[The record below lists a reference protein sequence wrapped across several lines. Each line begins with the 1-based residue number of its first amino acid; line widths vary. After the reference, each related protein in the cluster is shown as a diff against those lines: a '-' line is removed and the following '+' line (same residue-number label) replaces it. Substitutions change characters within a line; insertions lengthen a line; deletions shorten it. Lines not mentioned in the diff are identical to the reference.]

1 MVKVWDRCSQDYR
14 YSIIITT
21 WFQLME
27 LSYLVIIMVTVRVT
41 INVISGNDNTILVWN
56 AIYAHRQQHY
66 VPCVRTPNKSKWTLS
81 LRNPKFSPMHTEY
94 SILLC
99 MHTENIIIE
108 IFVFEIVNEE
118 TWYIIYHSPSRILPH
133 ILHLF
138 ISVMVVSQFY
148 LDYKTWNIVTS
159 WTFAV

>member
-1 MVKVWDRCSQDYR
+1 
-14 YSIIITT
+14 
-21 WFQLME
+21 ME
-27 LSYLVIIMVTVRVT
+27 MSYLVIITVIVRVAISVTVVMIT
-41 INVISGNDNTILVWN
+41 PFLCETTTLIPECTPCSCTVNNASWN
-56 AIYAHRQQHY
+56 AIYHAQRQQHY
-66 VPCVRTPNKSKWTLS
+66 VPCVQTPNKSKWTLS
-81 LRNPKFSPMHTEY
+81 LANPKFSPMHTEY

-148 LDYKTWNIVTS
+148 LDYISWNIS
-159 WTFAV
+159 RNFAV